1 MASPLSQTHKLS
13 AAELAQEQQLFDK
26 QINEVK
32 QAWASPRYAN
42 TVRPYSAFD
51 VAVKRGTMA
60 QDYASNTQAKKLWAL
75 LKTHHK
81 NKTASRTYG
90 ALDPIQV
97 IQMGKFLDTIYVS
110 GWQCSSTASSS
121 NEPGPDLA
129 DYPMDTV
136 PNKVEHLFLAQQ
148 FHDRKQRESRLQ
160 LPANVRATT
169 PYHDYLR
176 PIIADADTGHGGIT
190 ATMKLAKMFVERGA
204 AGIHLEDQMA
214 GTKKCGHM
222 AGKVLVPVQEHVNR
236 LVAVRLQYDI
246 MAVENII
253 VSRTDAEAATLITS
267 NIDRRDHPFI
277 LGSTNASQ
285 RPLAEV
291 MEDAQAAGKSG
302 PALAKVETE
311 WIASAGIK
319 LYSTAVIDV
328 LKAARK
334 DTQAAEF
341 AAKVDKLSNSEA
353 RALAKSFGVD
363 PFWCWNK
370 PRVREG
376 YFRYE
381 GGTKACISR
390 AIAYAPYSDLLW
402 METAKPI
409 YAQAKEFSDGVLSVH
424 PNVMLAYNLSPSF
437 NWDAAGMNDQQISSF
452 INDLGKLGFV
462 WQFITLAGFH
472 SNALIS
478 DNFAKDYAKRG
489 MLAYV
494 QGIQRQ
500 ERENGVETLTHQK
513 WSGAEY
519 YDNLIKTVQG
529 GVTATAALGSGVT
542 ESQFGAKH

>member
-1 MASPLSQTHKLS
+1 MAPLTAAQLASEEATFQQQT
-13 AAELAQEQQLFDK
+13 AAIKQGWATSRFAQ
-26 QINEVK
+26 II
-32 QAWASPRYAN
+32 
-42 TVRPYSAFD
+42 RPYSAAD
-51 VAVKRGTMA
+51 VAIKRGTMA
-60 QDYASNTQAKKLWAL
+60 QDYASNTQAKKLWGL
-75 LKTHHK
+75 LKTHHQ

-97 IQMGKFLDTIYVS
+97 IQMGKFIDTIYVS
-110 GWQCSSTASSS
+110 GWQCSSTASTS

-148 FHDRKQRESRLQ
+148 FHDRKQREARLT
-160 LPANVRATT
+160 LAPAARATQQ
-169 PYHDYLR
+169 YHDYLR

-236 LVAVRLQYDI
+236 LVAVRLQFDI
-246 MAVENII
+246 MGVENII

-267 NIDRRDHPFI
+267 NIDRRDHSFI
-277 LGSTNASQ
+277 LGSTNPSQ

-291 MEDAQAAGKSG
+291 MEDAMAAGKQG
-302 PALAKVETE
+302 GALAKVESD
-311 WIASAGIK
+311 WVAAAGIK
-319 LYSTAVIDV
+319 LYSVAVV
-328 LKAARK
+328 EALKASNSAKKDAQIAEFTGKVAAMSNAEARK
-334 DTQAAEF
+334 
-341 AAKVDKLSNSEA
+341 
-353 RALAKSFGVD
+353 LAKSFGVD
-363 PFWCWNK
+363 PFWCWNM

-376 YFRYE
+376 YFRYQ
-381 GGTKACISR
+381 GGTKACIAR

-409 YAQAKEFSDGVLSVH
+409 YAQAKEFATGVHSVH

-437 NWDAAGMNDQQISSF
+437 NWDAAGMNDNQIRTY
-452 INDLGKLGFV
+452 IDDLAKLGFV

-478 DNFAKDYAKRG
+478 DNFAKDYAQRG

-494 QGIQRQ
+494 EGIQRQ
-500 ERENGVETLTHQK
+500 ERANGVETLTHQK

>member
-1 MASPLSQTHKLS
+1 MAPHLTNAQLQDEDKAFQAQ
-13 AAELAQEQQLFDK
+13 AAEIK
-26 QINEVK
+26 QT
-32 QAWASPRYAN
+32 WASARFSQI
-42 TVRPYSAFD
+42 VRPYSALD
-51 VAVKRGTMA
+51 VAVKRGTLS
-60 QDYASNTQAKKLWAL
+60 QDYASNFQAKKLWAL
-75 LKTHHK
+75 LKTHHA
-81 NKTASRTYG
+81 NKTSSRTYG

-97 IQMGKFLDTIYVS
+97 VQMGKYLDTIYVS
-110 GWQCSSTASSS
+110 GWQCSSTASTS

-148 FHDRKQRESRLQ
+148 FHDRKQREARLS
-160 LPANVRATT
+160 LPLSARASQ
-169 PYHDYLR
+169 PVYDFLR

-222 AGKVLVPVQEHVNR
+222 AGKVLVPVQEHINR
-236 LVAVRLQYDI
+236 LVAVRLQFDI
-246 MAVENII
+246 MNVENII

-267 NIDRRDHPFI
+267 NIDRRDHAFI
-277 LGSTNASQ
+277 LGSTNPSQ

-291 MEDAQAAGKSG
+291 MDDAQASGKSG
-302 PALAKVETE
+302 AALAKVESD
-311 WIASAGIK
+311 WVAAAGIK
-319 LYSTAVIDV
+319 LYSVAVIEA
-328 LKAARK
+328 LKASNNPKK
-334 DTQAAEF
+334 DAQIAEF
-341 AAKVDKLSNSEA
+341 SAKSSTMSNSEA
-353 RALAKSFGVD
+353 RKLAKSFGVD
-363 PFWCWNK
+363 PFWDWNK

-376 YFRYE
+376 YFRYQ
-381 GGTKACISR
+381 GGTKACIAR

-409 YAQAKEFSDGVLSVH
+409 FAQAKEFADGVHAVH

-437 NWDAAGMNDQQISSF
+437 NWDAAGMTDAQIRDF

-478 DNFAKDYAKRG
+478 DNFAKDYAQRG

-494 QGIQRQ
+494 EGIQRQ
-500 ERENGVETLTHQK
+500 ERNNGVETLTHQK

-519 YDNLIKTVQG
+519 YDNLIRTVQG
-529 GVTATAALGSGVT
+529 GVTATAALGAGVT

>member
-1 MASPLSQTHKLS
+1 MASHLLNQQQ
-13 AAELAQEQQLFDK
+13 LAQEQQLLDS
-26 QINEVK
+26 QITAIK
-32 QAWASPRYAN
+32 GKWAQPRFAN
-42 TVRPYSAFD
+42 IVRPYSAFD
-51 VAVKRGTMA
+51 VAVKRGTLP
-60 QDYASNTQAKKLWAL
+60 QDYASNTQAKKLWAA

-90 ALDPIQV
+90 ALDPVQV

-110 GWQCSSTASSS
+110 GWQCSSTASTS

-148 FHDRKQRESRLQ
+148 FHDRKQRESRLL

-169 PYHDYLR
+169 PFHDYLR

-222 AGKVLVPVQEHVNR
+222 AGKVLVPVQEHINR
-236 LVAVRLQYDI
+236 LVAVRLQFDI
-246 MAVENII
+246 MDVENII

-277 LGSTNASQ
+277 LGSTNPNQ

-291 MEDAQAAGKSG
+291 MEDAQAAGKLG
-302 PALAKVETE
+302 AALAKVESD
-311 WIASAGIK
+311 WIAAAGIK
-319 LYSTAVIDV
+319 LYSTAVIEA
-328 LKAARK
+328 LKASRK
-334 DTQAAEF
+334 DAQAAEF
-341 AAKVDKLSNSEA
+341 AAKADKLSNSEA

-363 PFWCWNK
+363 PYWCWNK
-370 PRVREG
+370 ARVREG
-376 YFRYE
+376 YFRYQ
-381 GGTKACISR
+381 GGTKACSSR

-409 YAQAKEFSDGVLSVH
+409 YSQAQEFSKAVLAAA

-437 NWDAAGMNDQQISSF
+437 NWDAAGMSDAQIGSY
-452 INDLGKLGFV
+452 IDDLGKLGFV

-500 ERENGVETLTHQK
+500 ERINGVETLTHQK